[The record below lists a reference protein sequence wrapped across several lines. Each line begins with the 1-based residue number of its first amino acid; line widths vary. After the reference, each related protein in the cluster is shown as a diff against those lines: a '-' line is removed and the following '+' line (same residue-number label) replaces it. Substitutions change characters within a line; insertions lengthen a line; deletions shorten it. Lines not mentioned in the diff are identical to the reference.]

1 MNTYTLSISTN
12 KSQIDGPQPILETIE
27 LFDTTSFTLDILNI
41 YSDIF
46 PNYIGIDWGDNT
58 PVLEPDI
65 RIHRDYKT
73 ESIYPEIQKGGGPVF
88 LVNSY
93 THTYYPA
100 KHALKKSL
108 ILKLNIGYIT
118 GQTTQLSAPINV
130 RTNSYYESV
139 DDLELIGLDLLDT
152 TNNSSRFTFITK
164 KDNYIVQMD
173 NRSYK
178 GDQV

>member
-12 KSQIDGPQPILETIE
+12 ESQFNGPQPVLDTIE
-27 LFDTTSFTLDILNI
+27 LFDTTEFTLNIINI

-46 PNYIGIDWGDNT
+46 PNYVGIDWGDNT
-58 PVLEPDI
+58 AVEEPDI

-73 ESIYPEIQKGGGPVF
+73 ESIYPEIQYGAAPVF
-88 LVNSY
+88 LSNTY
-93 THTYYPA
+93 THNYYPS
-100 KHALKKSL
+100 KYALKKSL

-118 GQTTQLSAPINV
+118 GETTQLSAPINV

-173 NRSYK
+173 NKSYK
-178 GDQV
+178 GD

>member
-12 KSQIDGPQPILETIE
+12 RSQIDSKLILDPIE
-27 LFDTTSFTLDILNI
+27 LFDTTSFTLDILNV

-46 PNYIGIDWGDNT
+46 PNYVGIDWGDNT
-58 PVLEPDI
+58 AVLEPDI
-65 RIHRDYKT
+65 KIYRDYRT
-73 ESIYPEIQKGGGPVF
+73 ESIYPEIERGACPVF
-88 LVNSY
+88 LSDTY
-93 THTYYPA
+93 THNYFPSKY
-100 KHALKKSL
+100 ALKKSL

-139 DDLELIGLDLLDT
+139 DDLDLIGLDLLDT
-152 TNNSSRFTFITK
+152 TNNSSRFIFLTK

-173 NRSYK
+173 NKSYK
-178 GDQV
+178 GD